1 MPNDPEVWIIVAVVI
16 ALVFVIAILKGKRR
30 LRVTGPGGVG
40 ANMEDT
46 ERKISVADSVTFE
59 QAKVGNVV
67 GSRSEGGATPASDI
81 SVLRNATIKGGEFG
95 DLIGEDIKPAAEPP
109 KKTE

>member
-1 MPNDPEVWIIVAVVI
+1 MNNDPKVWIIIAVVI
-16 ALVFVIAILKGKRR
+16 ALVFVFAIMKGKRR
-30 LRVTGPGGVG
+30 LRVTGPGGATAYV
-40 ANMEDT
+40 EDT
-46 ERKISVADSVTFE
+46 ERNISLAESVTFD

-67 GSRSEGGATPASDI
+67 GSRSEGGAAPASDI

-95 DLIGEDIKPAAEPP
+95 DLIGEEIRPAPETP